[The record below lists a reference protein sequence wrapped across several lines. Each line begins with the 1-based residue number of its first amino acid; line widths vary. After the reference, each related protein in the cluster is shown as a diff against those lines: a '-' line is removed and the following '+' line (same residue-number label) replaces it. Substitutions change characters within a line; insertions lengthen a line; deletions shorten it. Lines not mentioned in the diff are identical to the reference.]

1 MKSAASKMALSS
13 SETAALTSNRMGID
27 VTRLPVLAAEED
39 PSELRRK
46 TVQHLQGYDR
56 DGLELFL
63 TVLGMLRVE
72 MKKRYRAVDPLLVMN
87 LGEIEKIA
95 QNTLKAL

>member
-1 MKSAASKMALSS
+1 
-13 SETAALTSNRMGID
+13 MGID

-39 PSELRRK
+39 PAELRRK
-46 TVQHLQGYDR
+46 TLQHLQSYDR
-56 DGLELFL
+56 AGIELFL

-72 MKKRYRAVDPLLVMN
+72 MKKRYRAVDPLLIMN

-95 QNTLKAL
+95 KNALDVL